1 MNVPVPPVF
10 VYETEFNQYQVMD
23 GLQRITAVI
32 DFYNDKYE
40 LEGLLEWSELNGRK
54 YSQLPQKIKEG
65 IDPVSYTHLDTQLF
79 TCRIFRH

>member
-10 VYETEFNQYQVMD
+10 VYETEFNQYQVID

-40 LEGLLEWSELNGRK
+40 LEGLLE
-54 YSQLPQKIKEG
+54 
-65 IDPVSYTHLDTQLF
+65 
-79 TCRIFRH
+79 